1 MYELEGRLTVDWH
14 PWIVYAHVLGAFAF
28 AAGHGVAATMAFR
41 LRSERDPSRIAAI
54 LDYSLWQLSPRSLMS
69 IGFIVLFLSGIAA
82 GFTGGYWGRLWIW
95 VAIVLLVVITGLM
108 TPVAAGH
115 YNKVRAAIGQKLPR
129 DKTDAPP
136 PEPLPPDQL
145 EPLLMASTPWILV
158 GLGGIGFAA
167 ILLLMMFKPF

>member
-1 MYELEGRLTVDWH
+1 
-14 PWIVYAHVLGAFAF
+14 
-28 AAGHGVAATMAFR
+28 
-41 LRSERDPSRIAAI
+41 
-54 LDYSLWQLSPRSLMS
+54 MS
-69 IGFIVLFLSGIAA
+69 IGFIVLFVSGIAA

-115 YNKVRAAIGQKLPR
+115 YNKVRSAIGQKLPR

-136 PEPLPPDQL
+136 PAPLPPDQL

-158 GLGGIGFAA
+158 AVGGIGFAA

>member
-1 MYELEGRLTVDWH
+1 MNWY

-41 LRSERDPSRIAAI
+41 LRSERDPVRIAAI
-54 LDYSLWQLSPRSLMS
+54 LDFSLWQVSPRSLMS

-82 GFTGGYWGRLWIW
+82 GFIGGHWGRLWIW
-95 VAIVLLVVITGLM
+95 VAIGLLVVITGLM

-115 YNKVRAAIGQKLPR
+115 YNKVRAAIGQKPPR
-129 DKTDAPP
+129 DKSDAPP
-136 PEPLPPDQL
+136 PSPLPPDQL
-145 EPLLMASTPWILV
+145 EALLMASTPWILAAM
-158 GLGGIGFAA
+158 GGIGFAA

>member
-1 MYELEGRLTVDWH
+1 
-14 PWIVYAHVLGAFAF
+14 
-28 AAGHGVAATMAFR
+28 MAFR
-41 LRSERDPSRIAAI
+41 LRTERNPSRIATI

-82 GFTGGYWGRLWIW
+82 GFSGDYWGRLWIW
-95 VAIVLLVVITGLM
+95 AAIVLLVVITGLM

-136 PEPLPPDQL
+136 PAPLPPEQL
-145 EPLLMASTPWILV
+145 EALLMASTPWILLAV
-158 GLGGIGFAA
+158 GGVGFAV
-167 ILLLMMFKPF
+167 ILFLMMFKPF